1 MAPFFEE
8 TLHGLKG
15 TQYIADIRNYGLA
28 GGLTIEHAPGEPMLR
43 PYLIAISMWK
53 KGFYVRYGGDTIQL
67 GLPFTVER
75 DEIDTLI
82 SALGETINE
91 LN

>member
-1 MAPFFEE
+1 
-8 TLHGLKG
+8 
-15 TQYIADIRNYGLA
+15 
-28 GGLTIEHAPGEPMLR
+28 
-43 PYLIAISMWK
+43 MWK

-75 DEIDTLI
+75 NEIDTLI